1 MTDQVL
7 HPFQSAL
14 QLTYIYETAE
24 RNCQTK
30 TPWTEPFQEIERVSV
45 FLVSDKRATVMY
57 FYSNKTED
65 KET

>member
-14 QLTYIYETAE
+14 QLTYIYETGKH
-24 RNCQTK
+24 NCKTN
-30 TPWTEPFQEIERVSV
+30 TPWTEPFQEIERDSVS
-45 FLVSDKRATVMY
+45 LVSDNRAAVMY